1 MFFSLYDGFCLLFF
15 SFIKLSVIKS
25 LWKRWNNFCVI
36 VIKAYVQLYTST
48 HINRQT
54 TALFISSDLFQNN
67 KNPILYPQLS
77 RSQDVPIFA
86 FHFPLLISN
95 RLLHNYATTCL
106 TTFSVLITN
115 TLCEQNFHS
124 NLNFAISLMA
134 NSLNLNSACNYFFW
148 NLSIIV
154 YIIEFQKSIIV
165 YI

>member
-1 MFFSLYDGFCLLFF
+1 MFCSLYDGFCLLFF

-36 VIKAYVQLYTST
+36 VIKAYIQLSTST
-48 HINRQT
+48 HINPQT
-54 TALFISSDLFQNN
+54 TALYISSDLFRNN
-67 KNPILYPQLS
+67 IKPILYPQLS
-77 RSQDVPIFA
+77 ISQDVPI

-134 NSLNLNSACNYFFW
+134 NSLNLNSACNYIFW
-148 NLSIIV
+148 NLSVVV
-154 YIIEFQKSIIV
+154 YINEFQKSIIV
-165 YI
+165 NI